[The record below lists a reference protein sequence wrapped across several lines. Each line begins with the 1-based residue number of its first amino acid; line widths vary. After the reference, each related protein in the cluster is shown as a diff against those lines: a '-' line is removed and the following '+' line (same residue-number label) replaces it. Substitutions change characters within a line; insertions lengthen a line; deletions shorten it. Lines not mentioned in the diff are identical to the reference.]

1 MLKGCIGKRGVLIRC
16 NRGVKKDRLVVLDK
30 VSRRNRQ
37 IFGSAGA
44 QHAPKLAGSFF
55 KHHWQIELHLG
66 SAGFAFQY
74 KASHCCDGLSMALA
88 ILLFRLFIRAP
99 GRGALR

>member
-74 KASHCCDGLSMALA
+74 KASHCCDGLSMALS

>member
-1 MLKGCIGKRGVLIRC
+1 
-16 NRGVKKDRLVVLDK
+16 
-30 VSRRNRQ
+30 
-37 IFGSAGA
+37 
-44 QHAPKLAGSFF
+44 
-55 KHHWQIELHLG
+55 LHLG